1 MFKRTS
7 YHNDPDEQVSYITRV
22 ANNSIISIW
31 IAGGVCIVVFLF
43 YFLWLPVK
51 STGIGKVGIMPADT
65 TEALFEDKTALL
77 NIGLRMQS
85 ITYSSEDRSS
95 VNIITSKI
103 IHDKKAVAPRRT
115 TPTDFSI
122 KAVPK

>member
-1 MFKRTS
+1 MFKRSS
-7 YHNDPDEQVSYITRV
+7 YQEVPDEQVRYITRV
-22 ANNSIISIW
+22 ARNSIFTIW
-31 IAGGVCIVVFLF
+31 VAGGLCILVFII
-43 YFLWLPVK
+43 YFLWLPGK
-51 STGIGKVGIMPADT
+51 SPGSVRAGIGPSDT
-65 TEALFEDKTALL
+65 TESLFEDRTALL

-85 ITYSSEDRSS
+85 ITYTSDEKASG
-95 VNIITSKI
+95 NIITSKI